1 MNSDVKRGSLVGVAC
16 ATIDG
21 LGYYITDPDVFKA
34 LFVGGVGLAVSLS
47 IFLVMKFAGKR
58 DEQDSAQERTDR

>member
-1 MNSDVKRGSLVGVAC
+1 MNKQGLLIGVVC
-16 ATIDG
+16 ATIGG

-58 DEQDSAQERTDR
+58 D

>member
-1 MNSDVKRGSLVGVAC
+1 MNSDVKQGLLIGVVC
-16 ATIDG
+16 ATIGG
-21 LGYYITDPDVFKA
+21 LGYYTTDPDVFKA

-58 DEQDSAQERTDR
+58 D